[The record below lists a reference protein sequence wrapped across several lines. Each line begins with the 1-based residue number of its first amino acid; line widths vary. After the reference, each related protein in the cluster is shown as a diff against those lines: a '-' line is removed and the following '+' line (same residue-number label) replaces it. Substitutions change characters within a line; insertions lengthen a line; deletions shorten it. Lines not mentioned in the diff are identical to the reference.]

1 MIDDIFAINL
11 YHFPFIPAFVYN
23 EVIDKGGKRVKRNR
37 YNESF
42 DPLLGGKTSYYVL
55 GIVILLAL
63 IIYFSIRSR
72 LYSSLSESL
81 SLLSCPIIVCTDLV
95 LSFGTSH
102 QTFEQAPFEELV
114 SHYRLCDYFIFIGA
128 WKHMA
133 YSFS

>member
-1 MIDDIFAINL
+1 M
-11 YHFPFIPAFVYN
+11 
-23 EVIDKGGKRVKRNR
+23 KNR

-42 DPLLGGKTSYYVL
+42 DPLFRRKNLLLCL

-128 WKHMA
+128 WKRMA
-133 YSFS
+133 CSFS

>member
-23 EVIDKGGKRVKRNR
+23 EVIDIQACWDYYR
-37 YNESF
+37 Y
-42 DPLLGGKTSYYVL
+42 Y
-55 GIVILLAL
+55 LA
-63 IIYFSIRSR
+63 
-72 LYSSLSESL
+72 
-81 SLLSCPIIVCTDLV
+81 PIIVCTDLV

-128 WKHMA
+128 WKRMA
-133 YSFS
+133 CSFS

>member
-1 MIDDIFAINL
+1 MCIRDSTCADHLF
-11 YHFPFIPAFVYN
+11 FPSDLVY
-23 EVIDKGGKRVKRNR
+23 IQACRNHYR
-37 YNESF
+37 Y
-42 DPLLGGKTSYYVL
+42 Y
-55 GIVILLAL
+55 LA
-63 IIYFSIRSR
+63 
-72 LYSSLSESL
+72 
-81 SLLSCPIIVCTDLV
+81 PIIVCTDLV